1 MSLHVSRWT
10 SASLSALLPVTAVTA
25 MLALFVGCSGADAPK
40 EYPPEAPVT
49 DKAVPPPALDMA
61 SLASEASNV
70 TLVPSP
76 AEMQKAMEKAG
87 IAEGLAKLV
96 VDRELKLDVAN
107 KDVVAVRTGVVL
119 ADCLLT
125 VKDSPKDKLV
135 TRLNLVKT
143 GMNTLGAGTDI
154 AATIDDLTARI
165 TNDGISRDDLVKE
178 LDEMHGAVIPELKFE
193 AGERAVPLI
202 QAGSWL
208 EGSNLV
214 SGAIIAANKPD
225 AATQLLRQPEVVD
238 YFLKYVSTEGA
249 DKAPDAVIEQLK
261 GTLSKLK
268 EIAAKPALTLD
279 DVKEIKAQ
287 TDSVL
292 SLL

>member
-1 MSLHVSRWT
+1 MSLLRS
-10 SASLSALLPVTAVTA
+10 LLPAFAVPSMVTILS
-25 MLALFVGCSGADAPK
+25 LAACSGEPAKPT
-40 EYPPEAPVT
+40 EPVQPP
-49 DKAVPPPALDMA
+49 AVETPAAPPALAIAD
-61 SLASEASNV
+61 LAADAQNV

-87 IAEGLAKLV
+87 IADGLSKLV
-96 VDRELKLDVAN
+96 QERQLKMDVEN

-125 VKDSPKDKLV
+125 VKDSPKEKLV
-135 TRLNLVKT
+135 ERLGIVKA
-143 GMNTLGAGTDI
+143 GMQNLGAGTDI
-154 AATIDDLTARI
+154 QATIDDLTARI

-178 LDEMHGAVIPELKFE
+178 LDEMHGAIIPEIKFE

-214 SGAIIAANKPD
+214 SAAILAANKPD
-225 AATQLLRQPEVVD
+225 AGTQLLRQPQVVD
-238 YFLKYVSTEGA
+238 YFLKYVQTEGA
-249 DKAPDAVIEQLK
+249 DKAPDAVLKQLE
-261 GTLSKLK
+261 GTLNKLK
-268 EIAAKPALTLD
+268 EIAAKPSLSGD
-279 DVKEIKAQ
+279 DVKEVKAQ

-292 SLL
+292 ALL

>member
-1 MSLHVSRWT
+1 MSLLRS
-10 SASLSALLPVTAVTA
+10 LLPAFAVPSMVTVLS
-25 MLALFVGCSGADAPK
+25 LAACSGEPAKPTEPVQPPPVETPAA
-40 EYPPEAPVT
+40 PPE
-49 DKAVPPPALDMA
+49 
-61 SLASEASNV
+61 LAIADLEANAQNV

-87 IAEGLAKLV
+87 IADGLSKLV
-96 VDRELKLDVAN
+96 QDRQLKMDVEN

-125 VKDSPKDKLV
+125 VKDSPKEKLV
-135 TRLNLVKT
+135 ERLGIVKA
-143 GMNTLGAGTDI
+143 GMQNLGAGTDI
-154 AATIDDLTARI
+154 QATIDDLTARI

-178 LDEMHGAVIPELKFE
+178 LDEMHGAIIPEIKFE

-214 SGAIIAANKPD
+214 SAAILAANKPD
-225 AATQLLRQPEVVD
+225 AGTQLLRQPQVVD
-238 YFLKYVSTEGA
+238 YFLKYVQTEGA
-249 DKAPDAVIEQLK
+249 DKAPDAVLKQLE
-261 GTLSKLK
+261 GTLNKLK
-268 EIAAKPALTLD
+268 EIAAKPSLSGD
-279 DVKEIKAQ
+279 DVKEVKAQ

-292 SLL
+292 ALL